1 MLQFRDLSLRRG
13 PKLLFEHASFNV
25 HAGWKLGITGANG
38 AGKSSLFALIL
49 GQLHADAGELDQPG
63 SWVIAQVAQ
72 QTPSGSRPAI
82 EHVLDGDAE
91 LRRVQAGLAAAEA
104 AQDGGGAAHLHGL
117 LEAIGGYEA
126 RSRAARLLH
135 GLGFRPGQEGLPI
148 DHFSGGWRMRL
159 NLARALMARSDLL
172 LLDEPTNH
180 LDLDAVIWL
189 EQWLRRYPGTL
200 LLISHDR
207 EFMDAVV
214 DHLVHIDQQRAD
226 LYAGNYS
233 AFERI
238 RAERLAHLQA
248 EHNRQQR
255 EIAHMHAF
263 VERFRAKATKA
274 RQAQSRLKAL
284 ARMEQIVPAH
294 VDSPFHF
301 AFPQPDRLPN
311 PLLRLDEASAGY
323 AGSAV
328 IEGLELSL
336 SPGDRV
342 GLLGPNGAG
351 KSTLIK
357 LLAGGMQPLSGRIER
372 AADLAVG
379 YFAQHQLD
387 QLHSGHTPLEH
398 LLQVA
403 PRATEQSLRDF
414 LGGFGFAGDRALEP
428 VAPFSGGEKA
438 RLALALLVYR
448 RPNLLLLDEPTNH
461 LDLEMRHAL
470 GQALLEFEGAMVIV
484 SHDRHL
490 LRITSDRLLLVNA
503 GRVEEFRDS
512 LDEYPRWLAS
522 RSTPEPVPSE
532 RADAAHTAGMR
543 KERKRAEAER
553 RRGLQPLKRRLT
565 ELRIGAGATG
575 RRAVLDGGPA
585 RRGDPVH
592 GGAQG
597 RAQGPACVQVPDRS
611 RPRRGRDR
619 LAERLRGAGGR
630 RAGRLK
636 TGPAPRVPGDPVPV
650 ARDQGHA
657 RQSTLRKQDPP
668 RGRPAS
674 SGGPVTTGVGFSMAT
689 FGTDTWTALALD
701 KIARS
706 RVPMR
711 CCPPDQGRWRCSE
724 AGSGYTSPGA
734 LRRPS
739 CKRHSPVCTIC
750 CSMAPDEGPEQ
761 PRAPLRCSPG
771 GSRQAPAA
779 RAVAGAPH
787 RCALAS
793 GGPQLA

>member
-13 PKLLFEHASFNV
+13 PKLLFERASFNV
-25 HAGWKLGITGANG
+25 HAGWKVGITGANG

-49 GQLHADAGELDQPG
+49 GDLHADAGDLDLPG

-72 QTPSGSRPAI
+72 QTPSGARPAI
-82 EHVLDGDAE
+82 EYVLDGDAE
-91 LRRVQAGLAAAEA
+91 LRRVQTELAAAEE
-104 AQDGGGAAHLHGL
+104 AQDGSRSAHLHGVL
-117 LEAIGGYEA
+117 GAIGGYEA
-126 RSRAARLLH
+126 RARAARLLH
-135 GLGFRPGQEGLPI
+135 GLGFRPGQEERAV

-214 DHLVHIDQQRAD
+214 DHVVHIERQRAD
-226 LYAGNYS
+226 LYSGNYS

-248 EHNRQQR
+248 EHERQER
-255 EIAHMHAF
+255 EIAHIRSF

-301 AFPQPDRLPN
+301 AFPRPERLPN
-311 PLLRLDEASAGY
+311 PLLRLEATSAGY
-323 AGSAV
+323 GGKAV
-328 IEGLELSL
+328 VQGLDLCL
-336 SPGDRV
+336 SPGDRI

-357 LLAGGMQPLSGRIER
+357 LLAGTLDPLGGRIER
-372 AADLAVG
+372 AADLSVG

-387 QLHSGHTPLEH
+387 QLHPGHTPLDH
-398 LLQVA
+398 LLQIA
-403 PRATEQSLRDF
+403 SGATEQSLRDF

-438 RLALALLVYR
+438 RLALALLIYR

-490 LRITSDRLLLVNA
+490 LRITTDRLLLVNA
-503 GRVEEFRDS
+503 GRAEDFQDS
-512 LDEYPRWLAS
+512 LDEYPRWLAA
-522 RSTPEPVPSE
+522 RSDPEPASFGRQEAP
-532 RADAAHTAGMR
+532 HTAGVR

-553 RRGLQPLKRRLT
+553 RHSLQPLKRRVADLEAEVERLST
-565 ELRIGAGATG
+565 EQASLEQRLGDMSLYADNRKEELKGLLADKARIDKA
-575 RRAVLDGGPA
+575 
-585 RRGDPVH
+585 
-592 GGAQG
+592 
-597 RAQGPACVQVPDRS
+597 
-611 RPRRGRDR
+611 
-619 LAERLRGAGGR
+619 LAEAETNWLGACE
-630 RAGRLK
+630 
-636 TGPAPRVPGDPVPV
+636 
-650 ARDQGHA
+650 
-657 RQSTLRKQDPP
+657 TL
-668 RGRPAS
+668 
-674 SGGPVTTGVGFSMAT
+674 
-689 FGTDTWTALALD
+689 
-701 KIARS
+701 
-706 RVPMR
+706 
-711 CCPPDQGRWRCSE
+711 E
-724 AGSGYTSPGA
+724 AA
-734 LRRPS
+734 EL
-739 CKRHSPVCTIC
+739 
-750 CSMAPDEGPEQ
+750 EG
-761 PRAPLRCSPG
+761 
-771 GSRQAPAA
+771 
-779 RAVAGAPH
+779 
-787 RCALAS
+787 
-793 GGPQLA
+793 